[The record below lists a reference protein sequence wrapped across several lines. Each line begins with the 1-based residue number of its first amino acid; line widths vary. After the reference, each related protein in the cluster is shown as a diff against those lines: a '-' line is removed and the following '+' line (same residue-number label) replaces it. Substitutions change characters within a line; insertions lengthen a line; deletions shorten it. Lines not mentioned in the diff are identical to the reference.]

1 MRENNVKKI
10 WQSGGAV
17 INGWLGI
24 PSAAAAENMAQCG
37 WDSLTVD
44 LQHGL
49 VDYQAAV
56 GMMQAVTTTGTTVL
70 ARVPWN
76 EPGIIMKLLDA
87 GSFGII
93 CPMINTRAEAE
104 AFVGACRYAPVGYRS
119 FGPVRAGW
127 VHGADYFKNANDTV
141 LAIAM
146 IETKKAMDNL
156 EDILTVPGLDGIYV
170 GPADLAISLG
180 RPPQGDPTDDVVNK
194 AIDTICAAAK
204 KHGVRPGIHT
214 GSPAGARNMI
224 SRGFQFTT
232 ILSDN
237 ALLNNAAK
245 AAVVAA
251 KDAKAGAAAPTASGK
266 GPY

>member
-1 MRENNVKKI
+1 MRENKVKTI
-10 WQSGGAV
+10 WQNGGAV

-24 PSAAAAENMAQCG
+24 PSAVAAENMAQCG

-56 GMMQAVTTTGTTVL
+56 GMMQAVSTTGMTAL

-87 GSFGII
+87 GAFGII

-104 AFVGACRYAPVGYRS
+104 AFVGACRYAPTGFRS

-127 VHGADYFKNANDTV
+127 VHGSDYFKHANDTV

-146 IETKKAMDNL
+146 IETSKAMDNL
-156 EDILTVPGLDGIYV
+156 DEILATPGLDGIYV

-180 RPPQGDPTDDVVNK
+180 RLPQGDPTDAVVNE
-194 AIDTICAAAK
+194 AIDRICAAAK
-204 KHGVRPGIHT
+204 AHGVRPGIHT
-214 GSPAGARNMI
+214 ASPAGARNMI
-224 SRGFQFTT
+224 ARGFQFTT

-237 ALLNNAAK
+237 ALLANAAK
-245 AAVVAA
+245 ATVAA
-251 KDAKAGAAAPTASGK
+251 ARGSDANAASGPK

>member
-1 MRENNVKKI
+1 MRENKVSTI
-10 WQSGGAV
+10 WKSGGAV

-24 PSAAAAENMAQCG
+24 PSAVAAENMAQCG

-56 GMMQAVTTTGTTVL
+56 GMMQAISTTGITPL

-87 GSFGII
+87 GAFGII
-93 CPMINTRAEAE
+93 CPMINSRAEAE

-127 VHGADYFKNANDTV
+127 VHGGDYFKNANQTV

-146 IETKKAMDNL
+146 IETSKAMDNL
-156 EDILTVPGLDGIYV
+156 EEILSTPGLDGIYV
-170 GPADLAISLG
+170 GPADLAISMG
-180 RPPQGDPTDDVVNK
+180 RPPQGDPTDDVVNA
-194 AIDTICAAAK
+194 AIDKICAAAK
-204 KHGVRPGIHT
+204 RHGVRPGIHT
-214 GSPAGARNMI
+214 ASPAGARNMI
-224 SRGFQFTT
+224 DRGFQFTT

-237 ALLNNAAK
+237 ALLASAAK
-245 AAVVAA
+245 SAVAA
-251 KDAKAGAAAPTASGK
+251 ARGVSGGQTGPK

>member
-1 MRENNVKKI
+1 VRENKVRTI
-10 WQSGGAV
+10 WKSGGAV

-24 PSAAAAENMAQCG
+24 PSNAAAENMAQCG

-87 GSFGII
+87 GAFGVI

-104 AFVGACRYAPVGYRS
+104 ALVGACRYAPVGYRS

-141 LAIAM
+141 LAMAM
-146 IETKKAMDNL
+146 IETQKALDNL
-156 EDILTVPGLDGIYV
+156 EAILATPGLDGIYV

-180 RPPQGDPTDDVVNK
+180 CPPQADPTEKKVID
-194 AIDTICAAAK
+194 AIEHICKAAK
-204 KHGVRPGIHT
+204 KHGVVPGIHC
-214 GSPAGARNMI
+214 GSPDGAKKMI
-224 SRGFQFTT
+224 ARGFQFTT

-237 ALLNNAAK
+237 ALLNNAAR
-245 AAVVAA
+245 AAVSAA
-251 KDAKAGAAAPTASGK
+251 KGGAASASGPK

>member
-1 MRENNVKKI
+1 MRENKVSTI
-10 WQSGGAV
+10 WKSGGAV

-24 PSAAAAENMAQCG
+24 PSAVAAENMAQCG

-56 GMMQAVTTTGTTVL
+56 GMMQAISTTGITPL

-87 GSFGII
+87 GAFGII
-93 CPMINTRAEAE
+93 CPMINSRAEAE

-127 VHGADYFKNANDTV
+127 VHGGDYFKNANQTV

-146 IETKKAMDNL
+146 IETSKAMDNL
-156 EDILTVPGLDGIYV
+156 EEITLYSFRPSPSRWSIRCIVILNT
-170 GPADLAISLG
+170 G
-180 RPPQGDPTDDVVNK
+180 RCMSSSTQTKFVLTSQIAVN
-194 AIDTICAAAK
+194 
-204 KHGVRPGIHT
+204 
-214 GSPAGARNMI
+214 S
-224 SRGFQFTT
+224 S
-232 ILSDN
+232 
-237 ALLNNAAK
+237 
-245 AAVVAA
+245 
-251 KDAKAGAAAPTASGK
+251 
-266 GPY
+266 